1 MPLDIKSTLETIS
14 KIKDAVKQFLPPGQQ
29 AGIFQQLDSLTSALQ
44 QNKED
49 LQSADPFRNRAHA
62 AFTWAVEWIVVYNY
76 FIRDVFI
83 NIVQLFGKHVVVTP
97 IDNTTIITL
106 VSLVLFGKAIFSGF
120 DLVDKIKQRVATVA
134 KTIEEKTDDSSSTNS
149 PT

>member
-1 MPLDIKSTLETIS
+1 
-14 KIKDAVKQFLPPGQQ
+14 
-29 AGIFQQLDSLTSALQ
+29 
-44 QNKED
+44 
-49 LQSADPFRNRAHA
+49 
-62 AFTWAVEWIVVYNY
+62 
-76 FIRDVFI
+76 
-83 NIVQLFGKHVVVTP
+83 VQLFGKHVVVTP